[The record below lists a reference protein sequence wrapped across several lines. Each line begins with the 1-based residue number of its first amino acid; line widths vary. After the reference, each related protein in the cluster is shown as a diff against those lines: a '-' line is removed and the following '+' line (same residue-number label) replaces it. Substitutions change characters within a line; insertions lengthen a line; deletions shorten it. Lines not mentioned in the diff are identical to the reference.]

1 MLNYANDLQ
10 YLFESSDTNRP
21 YVVDTFLFGL
31 STPSG
36 FNNNIPLTTFFKNI
50 TSVNIKSQNPTDVEN
65 YIKNANCPG
74 ANNTTQPC
82 NIPIT
87 TNTFTDASMNNDV
100 FLEINNSSTNFSS
113 ADFTTIITDV
123 ATSSTVSDNTAK
135 DHILFRKFLMDNMED
150 IVRFRFKDLTNKLG
164 VMAGQWAATDSY
176 QVLYDPIMR
185 MYNMKSSQQTILM
198 GLLRDA
204 CLDAFKKHL
213 DTVTAVNSQD
223 ILVFKDGAFNNR
235 LYYNIRNRMI
245 NSLNVKSVYLSTN
258 DDDVRY
264 YKKLVVDMFLKSSYP
279 MVHMI
284 YMQAVMEKYATS
296 GDYTN
301 VRVIILSMV
310 FYVFYFLKYLYN
322 LSTNVPKGSTAS
334 YNILPSNDTALNTVF
349 TKIKQYIQNNNKLD
363 LNSNATSAN
372 DELKSIIVSLHTLSQ
387 DVTGQNKSIQMTSE
401 QIKENQV
408 TMRNIIFNIEVKRKD
423 FKKASAEY
431 VFALTLVILLVLINC
446 VLLLVGLADYVFYL
460 SGFFGVVVVLY
471 LIISIIIRVVKG
483 SMFT

>member
-1 MLNYANDLQ
+1 MPNYENDLR
-10 YLFESSDTNRP
+10 YLFESNDTNKP
-21 YVVDTFLFGL
+21 YVVDRFLMGL

-36 FNNNIPLTTFFKNI
+36 FADYIPLTTFFKNI
-50 TSVNIKSQNPTDVEN
+50 TSIDIKSQNPVEVEQ
-65 YIKNANCPG
+65 YIKNVNCVS
-74 ANNTTQPC
+74 ADNTSQPC
-82 NIPIT
+82 ALPGK

-100 FLEINNSSTNFSS
+100 FLEINNSSTQFSPS
-113 ADFTTIITDV
+113 DFTTIIADV
-123 ATSSTVSDNTAK
+123 ATSNTVSDDTAK
-135 DHILFRKFLMDNMED
+135 DHVLFRKFLMDNMED
-150 IVRFRFKDLTNKLG
+150 IVRFRFKELTTKLG
-164 VMAGQWAATDSY
+164 VMAGQWAANDSR

-185 MYNMKSSQQTILM
+185 MYNMKSSQQTILL

-213 DTVTAVNSQD
+213 DTVTAVNSLD
-223 ILVFKDGAFNNR
+223 ILVFKDGAFNTR

-245 NSLNVKSVYLSTN
+245 NALNVKSVYLSIN
-258 DDDVRY
+258 DDDVWY

-284 YMQAVMEKYATS
+284 YMQAIMEKYATS

-301 VRVIILSMV
+301 VRIIILSMV
-310 FYVFYFLKYLYN
+310 FYVFYFLKYLYS
-322 LSTNVPKGSTAS
+322 LSTNGQQGSAGS
-334 YNILPSNDTALNTVF
+334 YNIVPAHDAALNTVF
-349 TKIKQYIQNNNKLD
+349 TKIKTYIQNNNKLD
-363 LNSNATSAN
+363 LKNDATSAN
-372 DELKSIIVSLHTLSQ
+372 DELKRIIVSLHTLSR

-431 VFALTLVILLVLINC
+431 IFALTLVILLVLINS

-460 SGFFGVVVVLY
+460 SGFFGVAVVLY
-471 LIISIIIRVVKG
+471 LIISIIIRFVKG
-483 SMFT
+483 SM